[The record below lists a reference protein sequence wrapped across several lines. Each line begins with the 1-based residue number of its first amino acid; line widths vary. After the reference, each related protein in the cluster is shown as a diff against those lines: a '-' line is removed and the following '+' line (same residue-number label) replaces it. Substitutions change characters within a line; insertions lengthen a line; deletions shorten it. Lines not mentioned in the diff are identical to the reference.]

1 MDKKILDG
9 TKKSA
14 KDALKTT
21 SNREIQKAAEA
32 TGDLLGNEIPNKIK
46 KAASSSTC
54 EDPSKWTGPATID
67 EMCSVTSEPTQTSS
81 RRVSSLKDSSVL
93 LTTGW

>member
-21 SNREIQKAAEA
+21 SKRQIQKAAEA
-32 TGDLLGNEIPNKIK
+32 SGDLLGNEIPNKIE

-54 EDPSKWTGPATID
+54 EDPSKLTGLATID
-67 EMCSVTSEPTQTSS
+67 
-81 RRVSSLKDSSVL
+81 
-93 LTTGW
+93 

>member
-21 SNREIQKAAEA
+21 SKRQIQKAAEQVV
-32 TGDLLGNEIPNKIK
+32 TCLEMKSQIRLKKLLH
-46 KAASSSTC
+46 
-54 EDPSKWTGPATID
+54 
-67 EMCSVTSEPTQTSS
+67 
-81 RRVSSLKDSSVL
+81 RVLVRIQAN
-93 LTTGW
+93 